1 MSFVEFFLSLG
12 KPMNVLGLITL
23 FMGLLTA
30 WSVLRTLN
38 ILREKLGLVKPKTE
52 SRWAPKR
59 VNKALWDDVDVA
71 HEGDV
76 LLDHD
81 YDGIHELDN
90 NLPPWWVWGFYLTIF
105 WGVLYLGYYH
115 MVPSSVDQAGE
126 FAAQMEQLEADRA
139 AALADAA
146 MQVDES
152 NVTVLVDAS
161 ALEAGKKLYM
171 EKCVSCHLADG
182 GGSVG
187 PNFTDEYWIH
197 GGDIASVFTTIKYG
211 VLEKGMLAWKDDLN
225 PLQMQQVASFVL
237 AFQGTTPAVAKAPQG
252 ELWVAPTA
260 EAPVPE
266 APEETEEPADPA
278 AQSL

>member
-1 MSFVEFFLSLG
+1 MTFVEFFLSLG
-12 KPMNVLGLITL
+12 KPIHVLGLITL
-23 FMGLLTA
+23 FIGFLTA

-52 SRWAPKR
+52 SHWAPKR
-59 VNKALWDDVDVA
+59 VNKVLWDNVDRA

-76 LLDHD
+76 MLDHD

-105 WGVLYLGYYH
+105 WGLLYLGYYH

-126 FAAQMEQLEADRA
+126 FTAQMEQLETDRA
-139 AALADAA
+139 AALANDA

-152 NVTVLVDAS
+152 TVTILTDAPS
-161 ALEAGKKLYM
+161 LAAGEKLYM
-171 EKCVSCHLADG
+171 DLCMSCHLVDG

-187 PNFTDEYWIH
+187 PNFTDAYWIH

-225 PLQMQQVASFVL
+225 PLQMQQVASYVL
-237 AFQGTTPAVAKAPQG
+237 SFQGTTPAVSKAPQG
-252 ELWVAPTA
+252 ELWAAPPIETTQETTTA
-260 EAPVPE
+260 SANP
-266 APEETEEPADPA
+266 DPA
-278 AQSL
+278 AQKN

>member
-1 MSFVEFFLSLG
+1 
-12 KPMNVLGLITL
+12 MNVLGLITL

-105 WGVLYLGYYH
+105 SGRFVFGLLPHGPFLCG
-115 MVPSSVDQAGE
+115 PS
-126 FAAQMEQLEADRA
+126 R
-139 AALADAA
+139 
-146 MQVDES
+146 
-152 NVTVLVDAS
+152 
-161 ALEAGKKLYM
+161 
-171 EKCVSCHLADG
+171 
-182 GGSVG
+182 
-187 PNFTDEYWIH
+187 
-197 GGDIASVFTTIKYG
+197 
-211 VLEKGMLAWKDDLN
+211 
-225 PLQMQQVASFVL
+225 
-237 AFQGTTPAVAKAPQG
+237 
-252 ELWVAPTA
+252 
-260 EAPVPE
+260 
-266 APEETEEPADPA
+266 
-278 AQSL
+278 

>member
-12 KPMNVLGLITL
+12 EPIHLLGLITL
-23 FMGLLTA
+23 FLGYLTA
-30 WSVLRTLN
+30 WSVLRTSS
-38 ILREKLGLVKPKTE
+38 ILRQKLGFEKSKTE
-52 SRWAPKR
+52 SRWTSKR
-59 VNKALWDDVDVA
+59 VTRALWNNVDVA
-71 HEGDV
+71 QEEHV

-81 YDGIHELDN
+81 YDGIRELDN

-152 NVTVLVDAS
+152 NVTALVDAS
-161 ALEAGKKLYM
+161 ALEAGKNLYM

-182 GGSVG
+182 GGSIG
-187 PNFTDEYWIH
+187 PNFTDKYWIH

-225 PLQMQQVASFVL
+225 PLQIQQVASFVL

-252 ELWVAPTA
+252 ELWVAPTE
-260 EAPVPE
+260 EAPAPD
-266 APEETEEPADPA
+266 APEETQEPADPA

>member
-1 MSFVEFFLSLG
+1 
-12 KPMNVLGLITL
+12 
-23 FMGLLTA
+23 
-30 WSVLRTLN
+30 
-38 ILREKLGLVKPKTE
+38 
-52 SRWAPKR
+52 
-59 VNKALWDDVDVA
+59 
-71 HEGDV
+71 
-76 LLDHD
+76 
-81 YDGIHELDN
+81 
-90 NLPPWWVWGFYLTIF
+90 
-105 WGVLYLGYYH
+105 

-152 NVTVLVDAS
+152 NVTVLVDAA

-211 VLEKGMLAWKDDLN
+211 VLERACSLGRTTSIPSKCSKSPALFLPFKARHRPCLKLHRE
-225 PLQMQQVASFVL
+225 SF
-237 AFQGTTPAVAKAPQG
+237 G
-252 ELWVAPTA
+252 
-260 EAPVPE
+260 
-266 APEETEEPADPA
+266 
-278 AQSL
+278 